1 MSSVF
6 LDQLSKR
13 YPGGLA
19 AVDRVSLEVQDREFL
34 VLVGPSG
41 CGKSTTLRLIAGL
54 ESITDG
60 KILIGDRVV
69 NDVAPKDRDIAMV
82 FQNYALYPHMSVYRN
97 MSFGL
102 TLRFGGGVLA
112 RGLRKVFQP
121 RRAAELSAKR
131 AGIDH
136 QVRQAAA
143 RLGIEHLLNR
153 KPHQLSGGERQRVA
167 LGRAIVRDPA
177 VFLFDEPLSNLDA
190 NLRQQMRVELK
201 RLHRQLQATM
211 IYVTHDQVEAM
222 TMGDRVAVMNGGR
235 IQQVGRPLEIYQQP
249 ANLFV
254 ARFIGNVP
262 MNLRRGTVSLEGQQ
276 VVFDDGCLR
285 MSVDLAGPDGTAA
298 QADDSI
304 KQRLAE
310 VEDFARSDKATD
322 GADRGGRQI
331 VVGFRAEDIT
341 IIPAKEGSDYQAIA
355 EVISVDHLGDSALAC
370 LQLQASGDGSLNLQF
385 GQFEQND
392 RLVLARLSPS
402 QSVAAGD
409 RVGVTVGPHRLTWFD
424 PESGQNLRKEET

>member
-190 NLRQQMRVELK
+190 KLRQQMRVELK
-201 RLHRQLQATM
+201 RLHGDLGVTM
-211 IYVTHDQVEAM
+211 IYV
-222 TMGDRVAVMNGGR
+222 
-235 IQQVGRPLEIYQQP
+235 
-249 ANLFV
+249 
-254 ARFIGNVP
+254 
-262 MNLRRGTVSLEGQQ
+262 
-276 VVFDDGCLR
+276 CLLYT
-285 MSVDLAGPDGTAA
+285 SDAA
-298 QADDSI
+298 D
-304 KQRLAE
+304 E
-310 VEDFARSDKATD
+310 
-322 GADRGGRQI
+322 
-331 VVGFRAEDIT
+331 
-341 IIPAKEGSDYQAIA
+341 
-355 EVISVDHLGDSALAC
+355 
-370 LQLQASGDGSLNLQF
+370 
-385 GQFEQND
+385 
-392 RLVLARLSPS
+392 
-402 QSVAAGD
+402 
-409 RVGVTVGPHRLTWFD
+409 
-424 PESGQNLRKEET
+424 